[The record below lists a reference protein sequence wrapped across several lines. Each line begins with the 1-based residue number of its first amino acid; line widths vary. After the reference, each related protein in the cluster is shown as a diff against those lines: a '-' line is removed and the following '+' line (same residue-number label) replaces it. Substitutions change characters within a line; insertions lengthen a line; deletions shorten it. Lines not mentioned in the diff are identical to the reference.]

1 MNERT
6 ETLPDSLVEL
16 APLGVQHM
24 LKMTLKTF
32 YISCLLVST
41 GVAVAA
47 LATRKPPAEPPTPAY
62 CQEGGSWLSLGTTPP
77 KPASIQE
84 IVANAAKQDVVLLGE
99 QHDLE
104 DHHRWQLQMLSALH
118 AQRPNM
124 VIGFEMFPR
133 RVQPVL
139 DQWVAGSLSPQEF
152 LKQAEWDKVWT
163 FPPHIY
169 MPLFE
174 FARMNKIP
182 MRALNVDKNLTRL
195 VAEKGWE
202 NVPEEAREGIGRPA
216 PALPEYLDF
225 LREMYRLHEKNSS
238 AHAGKK
244 GASAEAGFK
253 GFVDSQLTWD
263 RAMAEALSLKVSQDG
278 RKNPTLVVGIMGSGH
293 IRYGHG
299 VPHQLSYL
307 GVPKVASLLPVALEG
322 ECRHLEA
329 SLATAVFTLPNKP
342 VPPSEPPRLGVTLE
356 DATQGLKISAVIA
369 GSLAEK
375 TGLRAGDRII
385 DIAGRPA
392 SGSGDAVATIR
403 RQPPGTWLPL
413 RIARGDSQLD
423 LVIQFPPRP

>member
-1 MNERT
+1 
-6 ETLPDSLVEL
+6 
-16 APLGVQHM
+16 M

-32 YISCLLVST
+32 YITCLLVSA

-47 LATRKPPAEPPTPAY
+47 LASRKPAAEPPTPAY
-62 CQEGGSWLSLGTTPP
+62 CKAGGNWLALSTTPP

-84 IVANAAKQDVVLLGE
+84 IVAHAAKQDVVLLGE

-118 AQRPNM
+118 AQRPEM
-124 VIGFEMFPR
+124 IIGFEMFPR

-139 DQWVAGSLSPQEF
+139 DQWVAGSLTAQEF
-152 LKQAEWDKVWT
+152 LKQVEWDKVWS

-169 MPLFE
+169 LPLFE
-174 FARMNKIP
+174 FARINKIP
-182 MRALNVDKNLTRL
+182 MRALNVDKKLTRL

-202 NVPEEAREGIGRPA
+202 NVPEEAREGIGHPA
-216 PALPEYLDF
+216 PALPEYSEF
-225 LREMYRLHEKNSS
+225 LREMYKMHEKT
-238 AHAGKK
+238 AGAQAAKK
-244 GASAEAGFK
+244 GATTDAGFK

-263 RAMAEALSLKVSQDG
+263 RAMAEALSLAVSQSG
-278 RKNPTLVVGIMGSGH
+278 GKNPPLVVGIMGSGH

-299 VPHQLSYL
+299 VPHQLSSL
-307 GVPKVASLLPVALEG
+307 GVAKVASLLPVGQEE
-322 ECRHLEA
+322 ECRYLEA
-329 SLATAVFTLPNKP
+329 GLASAAFILPNKAM
-342 VPPSEPPRLGVTLE
+342 PPNEPPRLGVVLE
-356 DATQGLKISAVIA
+356 DEKQGLKITTVSA

-392 SGSGDAVATIR
+392 SGSGDAVAIIR

-413 RIARGDSQLD
+413 RIARGESQLD
-423 LVIQFPPRP
+423 LVIQFPAKP

>member
-1 MNERT
+1 
-6 ETLPDSLVEL
+6 
-16 APLGVQHM
+16 M

-41 GVAVAA
+41 GVSVAA

-62 CQEGGSWLSLGTTPP
+62 CQEGGSWLTLDTTPP
-77 KPASIQE
+77 KPAGIQE

-124 VIGFEMFPR
+124 VIGLEMFPR

-163 FPPHIY
+163 FPPHLY

-182 MRALNVDKNLTRL
+182 MRALNVDKSLTRL

-202 NVPEEAREGIGRPA
+202 NVPDQAREGIGRPA
-216 PALPEYLDF
+216 PPLPEYVDF
-225 LREMYRLHEKNSS
+225 LREMYRLHEKNPS
-238 AHAGKK
+238 APAGKK
-244 GASAEAGFK
+244 GASADAGFK

-263 RAMAEALSLKVSQDG
+263 RAMAEALSLEVSQDG
-278 RKNPTLVVGIMGSGH
+278 RKNPRLVVGIMGSGH
-293 IRYGHG
+293 IRFGYG
-299 VPHQLSYL
+299 VPHQLRDL
-307 GVPKVASLLPVALEG
+307 GVRRIATLLPVSGKA
-322 ECRHLEA
+322 ECQDLQA
-329 SLATAVFTLPNKP
+329 GIADAAFLLPDKP
-342 VPPSEPPRLGVTLE
+342 HAAPEPPRLGVTLE
-356 DATQGLKISAVIA
+356 DGEKSVRIVDIMP
-369 GSLAEK
+369 GSLAERS
-375 TGLRAGDRII
+375 GLRAGDRIVELAGKPVTGTGEA
-385 DIAGRPA
+385 IAA
-392 SGSGDAVATIR
+392 IQ

-413 RIARGDSQLD
+413 RVLRQEGAVE
-423 LVIQFPPRP
+423 LVIRFPARP

>member
-1 MNERT
+1 
-6 ETLPDSLVEL
+6 
-16 APLGVQHM
+16 M
-24 LKMTLKTF
+24 LKMTLKTLS
-32 YISCLLVST
+32 IATLLIGA

-47 LATRKPPAEPPTPAY
+47 LASRKPPAEPPMPAY
-62 CQEGGSWLSLGTTPP
+62 CQAGGNWLSLGTTPP

-84 IVANAAKQDVVLLGE
+84 VVANAAKQDVVLLGE

-133 RVQPVL
+133 RAQPVL

-152 LKQAEWDKVWT
+152 LKQTEWDKVWT
-163 FPPHIY
+163 FPPHLY

-182 MRALNVDKNLTRL
+182 MRALNVDKSLTRL
-195 VAEKGWE
+195 VTEKGWE
-202 NVPEEAREGIGRPA
+202 NVPEEAREGTGRPA
-216 PALPEYLDF
+216 PPLPEYVDF

-238 AHAGKK
+238 AHGGKK
-244 GASAEAGFK
+244 GTSADAGFK

-263 RAMAEALSLKVSQDG
+263 RAMAEALSLPVSQND
-278 RKNPTLVVGIMGSGH
+278 RNNPTLVVGIMGSGH

-299 VPHQLSYL
+299 VPHQLSNL
-307 GVPKVASLLPVALEG
+307 GVPKVASLLPVALAG

-329 SLATAVFTLPNKP
+329 GLATAVFTLPDKP

>member
-1 MNERT
+1 
-6 ETLPDSLVEL
+6 
-16 APLGVQHM
+16 M

-32 YISCLLVST
+32 YIACLLVSA

-47 LATRKPPAEPPTPAY
+47 LATRKPAAEPPTPAY
-62 CQEGGSWLSLGTTPP
+62 CKAGGNWLSLGTTPP
-77 KPASIQE
+77 KPASIQQ
-84 IVANAAKQDVVLLGE
+84 IVAHAAKQDVVLLGE

-104 DHHRWQLQMLSALH
+104 DHHRWQLQMLSALL
-118 AQRPNM
+118 AQRPEM

-133 RVQPVL
+133 RAQPVL
-139 DQWVAGSLSPQEF
+139 DRWVAGSLSAQEF
-152 LKQAEWDKVWT
+152 LKQVEWDKVWS

-174 FARMNKIP
+174 FARINKIP

-202 NVPEEAREGIGRPA
+202 GVPEEAREGIGRPA
-216 PALPEYLDF
+216 PALPEYSAF
-225 LREMYRLHEKNSS
+225 LREMYQMHETN
-238 AHAGKK
+238 AHKK
-244 GASAEAGFK
+244 GTAKDAGLK
-253 GFVDSQLTWD
+253 GFIESQLTWD
-263 RAMAEALSLKVSQDG
+263 RAMAEALSLEVSQDG

-299 VPHQLSYL
+299 VPHQLGYL

-322 ECRHLEA
+322 ECLHLDKG
-329 SLATAVFTLPNKP
+329 LATAVFILPNKP
-342 VPPSEPPRLGVTLE
+342 TPPSEPPRLGVVLE
-356 DATQGLKISAVIA
+356 DEKQGLKISAITA
-369 GSLAEK
+369 GSLAEQ

-423 LVIQFPPRP
+423 LVIQFPAKP

>member
-1 MNERT
+1 
-6 ETLPDSLVEL
+6 
-16 APLGVQHM
+16 M

-32 YISCLLVST
+32 CIGCLWVSA

-47 LATRKPPAEPPTPAY
+47 LATRKPPAEPATPVY
-62 CQEGGSWLSLGTTPP
+62 CKVGGNWLSLGSTPP
-77 KPASIQE
+77 RPSTIQE
-84 IVANAAKQDVVLLGE
+84 IVAHAARRDMVLLGE

-139 DQWVAGSLSPQEF
+139 DKWVAGSLTVQEF
-152 LKQAEWDKVWT
+152 LTQAEWDKVWT

-174 FARMNKIP
+174 FARINRIP

-195 VAEKGWE
+195 MAEKGWE
-202 NVPEEAREGIGRPA
+202 GVPEDAREGIGRPA
-216 PALPEYLDF
+216 PALPGYLEL
-225 LREMYRLHEKNSS
+225 LREIYQMHEKTLG
-238 AHAGKK
+238 AHGKK
-244 GASAEAGFK
+244 GEPADAGFK

-263 RAMAEALSLKVSQDG
+263 RAMAEALSLEVSPSAS
-278 RKNPTLVVGIMGSGH
+278 KNPVLVVGIMGSGH

-299 VPHQLSYL
+299 VPHQLANL
-307 GVPKVASLLPVALEG
+307 GVPNVASLLPVALDG
-322 ECRHLEA
+322 ECLQLERG
-329 SLATAVFTLPNKP
+329 LATAVFTLPSKP
-342 VPPSEPPRLGVTLE
+342 MPPSEPPRLGVLLE
-356 DATQGLKISAVIA
+356 DTKQGLKISALTA

-375 TGLRAGDRII
+375 TGLRAGDRIVE
-385 DIAGRPA
+385 IAGRPA
-392 SGSGDAVATIR
+392 SSSGDAVAAIR

-413 RIARGDSQLD
+413 RIVRGDSTLD
-423 LVIQFPPRP
+423 LIVQFPPAP

>member
-1 MNERT
+1 
-6 ETLPDSLVEL
+6 
-16 APLGVQHM
+16 M

-32 YISCLLVST
+32 YISCLVVST

-62 CQEGGSWLSLGTTPP
+62 CKEGGSWLSLSTTPP
-77 KPASIQE
+77 KPASVQD

-99 QHDLE
+99 QHDIE

-118 AQRPNM
+118 AQRPEM

-133 RVQPVL
+133 RIQPVL
-139 DQWVAGSLSPQEF
+139 DQWVAGSLSAEEF

-163 FPPHIY
+163 FSPHIY

-174 FARMNKIP
+174 FARINKIP

-216 PALPEYLDF
+216 PALPEYLEF
-225 LREMYRLHEKNSS
+225 LREMYRMHEKNSS
-238 AHAGKK
+238 APAGKK
-244 GASAEAGFK
+244 GASADAGFK

-263 RAMAEALSLKVSQDG
+263 RAMAEALSLEVSQDG

-307 GVPKVASLLPVALEG
+307 GVPKVASLLPVALDG
-322 ECRHLEA
+322 ECLHLEA
-329 SLATAVFTLPNKP
+329 GLATAVFTLPNKP
-342 VPPSEPPRLGVTLE
+342 LPPNQPPRLGVVLE

-385 DIAGRPA
+385 EIAGRPA

-403 RQPPGTWLPL
+403 HQPPGTWLPL

-423 LVIQFPPRP
+423 LNVQFPPRP

>member
-1 MNERT
+1 
-6 ETLPDSLVEL
+6 
-16 APLGVQHM
+16 M

-32 YISCLLVST
+32 YIACLLVSA

-47 LATRKPPAEPPTPAY
+47 LASRKPAAEPPTPAY
-62 CQEGGSWLSLGTTPP
+62 CKAGGNWLALSTTPP

-84 IVANAAKQDVVLLGE
+84 IVAHAAKQDVVLLGE

-118 AQRPNM
+118 AQRPEM
-124 VIGFEMFPR
+124 IIGFEMFPR

-139 DQWVAGSLSPQEF
+139 DQWVAGSLTAQEF
-152 LKQAEWDKVWT
+152 LKQVEWDKVWS

-169 MPLFE
+169 LPLFE
-174 FARMNKIP
+174 FARINKIP
-182 MRALNVDKNLTRL
+182 MRALNVDKKLTRL

-202 NVPEEAREGIGRPA
+202 NVPEEAREGIGHPA
-216 PALPEYLDF
+216 PALPEYSEF
-225 LREMYRLHEKNSS
+225 LREMYKMHEKT
-238 AHAGKK
+238 A
-244 GASAEAGFK
+244 GASATKKGVTTDAGFK

-263 RAMAEALSLKVSQDG
+263 RAMAEALSLAVSQSG
-278 RKNPTLVVGIMGSGH
+278 GKNPPLVVGIMGSGH

-299 VPHQLSYL
+299 VPHQLSSL
-307 GVPKVASLLPVALEG
+307 GVAKVASLLPVGQEE
-322 ECRHLEA
+322 ECRYLEA
-329 SLATAVFTLPNKP
+329 GLASAAFILPNKAM
-342 VPPSEPPRLGVTLE
+342 PPNEPPRLGVVLGDE
-356 DATQGLKISAVIA
+356 KQGLKITTVSA

-392 SGSGDAVATIR
+392 SGSGDAVAIIR

-413 RIARGDSQLD
+413 RIARGESQLD
-423 LVIQFPPRP
+423 LVIQFPAKP